1 MLQSEVNLLRCHW
14 SQAGLRC
21 TQVCLSGLSSPTH
34 TRSLTIHPSPTSS
47 RPDTTHT
54 HARMHARIHGC
65 TDACTHT
72 HSHTHACMHTH
83 THPHTPSTFYP
94 SRLVAN
100 QIQRVSALHFTHTH
114 TLFLSRSL
122 SLSLSLSLYI
132 LPITSCRRTKFST
145 HLHTLPPHVFLL
157 AGQRTCTLFSAAET
171 DQPFTLIGPKLT
183 RTILPHL
190 HCFTPRGLRG

>member
-122 SLSLSLSLYI
+122 SRSLSLSLSTFY
-132 LPITSCRRTKFST
+132 PSR
-145 HLHTLPPHVFLL
+145 L
-157 AGQRTCTLFSAAET
+157 AGEPNSALIFTHFLRTSSFLQAKEPARFSA
-171 DQPFTLIGPKLT
+171 Q
-183 RTILPHL
+183 
-190 HCFTPRGLRG
+190 LRQTSLSLSLDPN